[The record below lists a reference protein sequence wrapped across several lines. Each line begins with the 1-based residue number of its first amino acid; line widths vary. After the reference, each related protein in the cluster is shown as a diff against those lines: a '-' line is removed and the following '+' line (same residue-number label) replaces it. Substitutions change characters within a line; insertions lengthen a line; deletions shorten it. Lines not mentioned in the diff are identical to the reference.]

1 MRGKGRWVVVRNLL
15 NKIQEF
21 KIELEGGFAI
31 AVIMLLGTNAINAAL
46 EIIIAAQRVLIF
58 IMKHAN

>member
-1 MRGKGRWVVVRNLL
+1 MRNIL

-21 KIELEGGFAI
+21 KIELTGGFAI